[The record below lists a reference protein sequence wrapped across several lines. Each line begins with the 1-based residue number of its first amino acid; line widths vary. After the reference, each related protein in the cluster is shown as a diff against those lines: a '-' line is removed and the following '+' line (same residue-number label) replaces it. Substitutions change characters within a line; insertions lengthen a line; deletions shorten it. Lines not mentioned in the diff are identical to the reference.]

1 VKDLEV
7 PILVIGKQE
16 YGDSVISEALK
27 RKGYRLKEV
36 PDPQEALKVVEE
48 EPVSMVLFNIGEPK
62 TADLEIVAKLR
73 VRHSFEDLPIVV
85 VTDRADRNLI
95 VKMLEI
101 GANDYLLRP
110 LSTSIS
116 LTRIEN
122 QLRVRQAI
130 QALQRDSKKM
140 RDTLNSIPDF
150 IFRVGPEG
158 TILDL
163 TSGVHGSLFQVSPGM
178 VGKDVPDVLPKQVGE
193 TIAAFLGKDREV
205 GSLEVCRS
213 PVVSTAE
220 EVLAEIRLA
229 SCQGRQA
236 VCIVRDVT
244 EQQKVELELQEL
256 AKTDTLTQIANRRHF
271 DELFAREWL
280 RQARANRP
288 MALLVADIDYFKR
301 YNDRLGHPQGDLCL
315 VRVARGIQEGI
326 FRPGDFVTRY
336 GGEEFA
342 VILTETDLDGAFL
355 VAERIREAVENLK
368 IEHPASPVSQW
379 VTVSVGV
386 SALVPTRDRDPEA
399 LLHAADQAL
408 YEAKGAGRNCVAG
421 RDPDEPFQAAANCY
435 FR

>member
-1 VKDLEV
+1 
-7 PILVIGKQE
+7 
-16 YGDSVISEALK
+16 
-27 RKGYRLKEV
+27 
-36 PDPQEALKVVEE
+36 
-48 EPVSMVLFNIGEPK
+48 MVLFNIGEPK

-158 TILDL
+158 TVLDL
-163 TSGVHGSLFQVSPGM
+163 TSGVHGSLFQLSPGM
-178 VGKDVPDVLPKQVGE
+178 VGKNVADVLPKEVGE
-193 TIAAFLGKDREV
+193 IIAAFLEKDREV

-213 PVVSTAE
+213 PIVSTAE
-220 EVLAEIRLA
+220 EVFAEIRLV

-301 YNDRLGHPQGDLCL
+301 YNDKLGHPQGDLCL

-342 VILTETDLDGAFL
+342 IILTETDLDGALL
-355 VAERIREAVENLK
+355 VAERIRETVENLK

-386 SALVPTRDRDPEA
+386 SALVPTRDRNPEV

-408 YEAKGAGRNCVAG
+408 YEAKGAGRNCIAG
-421 RDPDEPFQAAANCY
+421 RDPDEPFQAAANSS